1 VTLGIRAIHFWWL
14 EPRDGGT
21 FVRTEESYEGL
32 VARLLRRSLQRA
44 LDGALENGLRSL
56 KREVERRAQ
65 DR

>member
-44 LDGALENGLRSL
+44 LDGARENGLRSL